1 VIPIDGRITD
11 YNERGEITIRA
22 RYENVGRFIECG
34 YKEAIILLKDS
45 RTVTAEQRKKIYAML
60 NEIAD
65 YMGEFP
71 DIVKKQFK
79 WELRYKRYKGMLD
92 DFSLSNC
99 SIETASAYI
108 DLLVET
114 IIAWGIPLKQPLIE
128 LCEDIPRYVYTC
140 LKYKKC
146 AICGRSAEL
155 HHVDVV
161 GIGRDRTEIAH
172 EGMRALPLCRKHH
185 GECHTMGSDAF
196 AERYRLE
203 PVRLDKELC
212 KIYKVK
218 NKKGDRL

>member
-1 VIPIDGRITD
+1 MNPIDGRITD

-22 RYENVGRFIECG
+22 CYENVGRFIECG

-45 RTVTAEQRKKIYAML
+45 RTLTAEQRKKIYAML

-146 AICGRSAEL
+146 AVCGRSTEL

>member
-1 VIPIDGRITD
+1 M
-11 YNERGEITIRA
+11 
-22 RYENVGRFIECG
+22 
-34 YKEAIILLKDS
+34 LKDS

>member
-1 VIPIDGRITD
+1 MNPIDGRITD
-11 YNERGEITIRA
+11 YNERGEITILA

-34 YKEAIILLKDS
+34 YKEAIILLRDS

-128 LCEDIPRYVYTC
+128 LCEDIPRYVYIC
-140 LKYKKC
+140 LKNKKC
-146 AICGRSAEL
+146 AVCGRSAEL

-161 GIGRDRTEIAH
+161 GMGQNRTEIAH

-218 NKKGDRL
+218 NKIGDRL